1 MKSKFRS
8 LKKKIFL
15 QVVLTVAVA
24 AAVGSFLL
32 FVVVDGV
39 LQNPFAESFIRLCER
54 ILRLSPESA
63 KTAYYALFQ
72 RFKPIWIGVG
82 FVLLLLV
89 IFYFAL
95 TRMTRYF
102 DRLSEALDHLAD
114 DTDEEIRLPAELDF
128 MEKRLNAVRQTLRK
142 REKDAKEAEQRKNDL
157 VVYLAHDIKTPLT
170 SIINYVDLLKKED
183 IEDERVCSYIE
194 VLDRQSRR
202 LKKLTEDV
210 LEASKASTG
219 NMAVELA
226 RTEVAEMLNQ
236 VAGEYAERFADA
248 QLHPV
253 IDISDA
259 EGSVIMADG
268 RLLWRVFDNLLNN
281 ICKYSQPETRVYF
294 SVRHSESEVMIAMK
308 NISRDVL
315 NISADELIERFV
327 RGDSARSSE
336 GSGLGL
342 SIAQSLT
349 ELQGGR
355 FELFVDG
362 DLFKAVLSFPRCA

>member
-128 MEKRLNAVRQTLRK
+128 MEKRLNAVRQTDRK
-142 REKDAKEAEQRKNDL
+142 S
-157 VVYLAHDIKTPLT
+157 VV
-170 SIINYVDLLKKED
+170 
-183 IEDERVCSYIE
+183 
-194 VLDRQSRR
+194 
-202 LKKLTEDV
+202 
-210 LEASKASTG
+210 
-219 NMAVELA
+219 
-226 RTEVAEMLNQ
+226 
-236 VAGEYAERFADA
+236 
-248 QLHPV
+248 
-253 IDISDA
+253 
-259 EGSVIMADG
+259 
-268 RLLWRVFDNLLNN
+268 
-281 ICKYSQPETRVYF
+281 
-294 SVRHSESEVMIAMK
+294 
-308 NISRDVL
+308 
-315 NISADELIERFV
+315 
-327 RGDSARSSE
+327 
-336 GSGLGL
+336 
-342 SIAQSLT
+342 
-349 ELQGGR
+349 
-355 FELFVDG
+355 
-362 DLFKAVLSFPRCA
+362 

>member
-170 SIINYVDLLKKED
+170 SVIGYLSLLDEAPDMPAAQRAKYLDITLRKACRLEQLVDEFFD
-183 IEDERVCSYIE
+183 ITRFNLQTIVLNRETLNLSFMLRQIADEFFPILSPQGREARV
-194 VLDRQSRR
+194 
-202 LKKLTEDV
+202 
-210 LEASKASTG
+210 EAPDDLSVYADPDK
-219 NMAVELA
+219 LA
-226 RTEVAEMLNQ
+226 RVFHNILKNAAAYSFPN
-236 VAGEYAERFADA
+236 
-248 QLHPV
+248 
-253 IDISDA
+253 
-259 EGSVIMADG
+259 SVITIRAEQQEENVAVSFTNRG
-268 RLLWRVFDNLLNN
+268 RE
-281 ICKYSQPETRVYF
+281 IPPESLGAIFEKFYRL
-294 SVRHSESEVMIAMK
+294 
-308 NISRDVL
+308 D
-315 NISADELIERFV
+315 D
-327 RGDSARSSE
+327 ARSSNT
-336 GSGLGL
+336 GGAGLGL
-342 SIAQSLT
+342 AIAREIVLAH
-349 ELQGGR
+349 GGPSPR
-355 FELFVDG
+355 
-362 DLFKAVLSFPRCA
+362 KAAAG